1 MAKVLVVLSGCG
13 VSDGTEIHEAVST
26 LIHLDRHEAQYTMS
40 APDRP
45 QTRVYD
51 HAKGEVAS
59 KANRNV
65 LTESARIARGEIM
78 PLHQA
83 NGADFDAV
91 IFPGGFGA
99 ALNLCTFASD
109 GANCSVDEDVR
120 RVILEARQAGKV
132 IAFICIAPAIA
143 AAVLGNDYHPK
154 LTIGNDKNTA
164 AGLEALGAVHVDTPT
179 TAICVDEEN
188 RIVSTPAYMCA
199 TRPSE
204 VYEGIGT
211 LVDKVLAM
219 CG

>member
-26 LIHLDRHEAQYTMS
+26 IIHLDRHGVEYTMS
-40 APDRP
+40 APDRR
-45 QTRVYD
+45 QARVFD
-51 HAKGEVAS
+51 HARGQVVAGDE
-59 KANRNV
+59 RNV
-65 LTESARIARGEIM
+65 LTESARIARGEI
-78 PLHQA
+78 LRLNHA
-83 NGADFDAV
+83 NGANYDAI

-120 RVILEARQAGKV
+120 RVILEARQAGRV

-154 LTIGNDKNTA
+154 LTIGNDKKTA
-164 AGLEALGAVHVDTPT
+164 AGLTALGAVHVDTPT
-179 TAICVDEEN
+179 TGICVDEIN
-188 RIVSTPAYMCA
+188 RIVTTPAYMCA
-199 TRPSE
+199 TGPAQ
-204 VYEGIGT
+204 VHEGIGN
-211 LVDKVLAM
+211 LVDQVLAM